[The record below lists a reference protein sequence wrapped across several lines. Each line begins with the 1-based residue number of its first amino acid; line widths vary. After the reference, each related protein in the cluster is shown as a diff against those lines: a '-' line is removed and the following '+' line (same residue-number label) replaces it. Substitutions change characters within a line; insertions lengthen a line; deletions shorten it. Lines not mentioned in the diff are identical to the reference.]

1 MLRVFISQHPN
12 NFYHKAPDAAAG
24 FNIIDYTSPF
34 DSVHTQSSNQVD
46 AAAGFSFICTIY

>member
-1 MLRVFISQHPN
+1 MLRVFFHNTPN
-12 NFYHKAPDAAAG
+12 NFYHKAPEAAAG

-34 DSVHTQSSNQVD
+34 NSVHTQSSNQVD